1 MKKEEKSSLGFIDMT
16 WEFFIS
22 LRLTVVLLFTLAAT
36 SIIGTLI
43 PQNESREAYIQAFG
57 EFWYRVFYVLDI
69 FDMYYSWWFQLLL
82 LLLTANIVACSID
95 RLSSLWKI
103 IFVKYPPFRPG
114 MFRKGSLKEDFT
126 IDRPADQ
133 LRSTYETVIGKSFR
147 YSRTEPLENGYVIYG
162 EKGRLTRL
170 GVYIVHLSVV
180 LLLVG
185 GIIGSLFGFDG
196 FVNIPEGESARVIQ
210 IRNSSQTHP
219 LDFEI
224 RCEDF
229 DVSFYQTGAPKEYR
243 SRLVILEG
251 GEPVIE
257 KDIVVNDPLRY
268 RGINIFQSS
277 YGQVPPDVRTLQ
289 EAGVELSFTSLESGM
304 VYTRKIQMNRPAP
317 LPEGRGEIV
326 LKNFQPSYLFM
337 GQRDIGPTLVGAITP
352 SEGEPAELVLPL
364 QFPNFDRMMTQMK
377 EGRRFVITVQGFPQR
392 YYTGL
397 QVTRDPGVPVVY
409 LGFVFMILGC
419 FVTFF
424 MSHQRI
430 SVEVTAKGKKT
441 SRVIVSGNTNKNTIG
456 MEKQVRRLSRT
467 LHGVAPAGP
476 IPPRAGEIG

>member
-1 MKKEEKSSLGFIDMT
+1 MTKEEKSSLSFIDMT

-22 LRLTVVLLFTLAAT
+22 LRLTVVLLFSLAAT

-43 PQNESREAYIQAFG
+43 PQNESREGYIQAFG
-57 EFWYRVFYVLDI
+57 EFWYRFFYVLDI
-69 FDMYYSWWFQLLL
+69 FDMYHSWWFQLLL

-95 RLSSLWKI
+95 RLSSLWKTL
-103 IFVKYPPFRPG
+103 FVKSPPFRPG
-114 MFRKGSLKEDFT
+114 MFRKESLKDDFT
-126 IDRPADQ
+126 IDRSADQ
-133 LRSTYETVIGKSFR
+133 LRPTYETVIGKAFR
-147 YSRTEPLENGYVIYG
+147 YRRTEPSETGYFIYA

-185 GIIGSLFGFDG
+185 GIIGSLFGFEG

-210 IRNSSQTHP
+210 IRNSNQTRA

-229 DVSFYQTGAPKEYR
+229 DVSFYETGMPKEYR
-243 SRLVILEG
+243 SSLVIMEG
-251 GEPVIE
+251 GAPVIE

-277 YGQVPPDVRTLQ
+277 YGQMPPDAGALQ
-289 EAGVELSFTSLESGM
+289 GDGVELSFTSLESGM
-304 VYTRKIQMNRPAP
+304 VFTRKIQLNRPAP

-326 LKNFQPSYLFM
+326 LQDFQPSYVFM
-337 GQRDIGPTLVGAITP
+337 GRRDIGPTLVGTITP
-352 SEGEPAELVLPL
+352 SEGEPVELVLPL
-364 QFPNFDRMMTQMK
+364 RFPNFDRMMTRMK
-377 EGRRFVITVQGFPQR
+377 EGRRFVITVHGLPQR

-397 QVTRDPGVPVVY
+397 QVTRDPGVPAVY
-409 LGFVFMILGC
+409 AGFVFMILGC

-430 SVEVTAKGKKT
+430 CVEVVEKGKKR

-456 MEKQVRRLSRT
+456 MEKQVRRLSRI
-467 LHGVAPAGP
+467 LHGVGPAGP
-476 IPPRAGEIG
+476 IPPKAGEIG